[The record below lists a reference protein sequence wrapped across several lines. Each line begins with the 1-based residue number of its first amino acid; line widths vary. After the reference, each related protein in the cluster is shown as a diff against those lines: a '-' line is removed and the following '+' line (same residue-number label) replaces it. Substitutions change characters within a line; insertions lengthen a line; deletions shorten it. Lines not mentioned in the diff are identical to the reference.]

1 MLQFDNT
8 TNNLLH
14 IRAIIE
20 PAKVIVIHEVKDI
33 LSCEILTVEDL
44 FNFIGIAYNWLS
56 RHDINADDF
65 SDCNQIKLIDVR
77 LSRKSTVIRY
87 PKISNEVLPD
97 LLNQRRIVRLFTHR
111 ADDDIPKYGN
121 VLAIK
126 AAIHTKICNEC
137 TSIQQPGLLSVK
149 KLADK
154 RLKSTKLFISF
165 P

>member
-33 LSCEILTVEDL
+33 LPCEILTVEDL
-44 FNFIGIAYNWLS
+44 FNFIGITYNWLS
-56 RHDINADDF
+56 SHDINADDF
-65 SDCNQIKLIDVR
+65 SDCNQIKLVDVR
-77 LSRKSTVIRY
+77 LNRKPAVIRY
-87 PKISNEVLPD
+87 PKISNEVLPN

-111 ADDDIPKYGN
+111 SDDGIPKYGK

-126 AAIHTKICNEC
+126 AAIHTKICDEC
-137 TSIQQPGLLSVK
+137 TGIQQPGLLSVK

-154 RLKSTKLFISF
+154 HLKSTKLFISF